1 MGKLKPGATYIY
13 ESPDNGQ
20 TVYAREIGSNTR
32 TLVGYSQGARDLDEH
47 RLWNEIR
54 VASRNDPVLRKAVE
68 RVILIYRL
76 SQDKINE

>member
-1 MGKLKPGATYIY
+1 MGKLKSGVTYIY

-20 TVYAREIGSNTR
+20 TVYARELRSNTR
-32 TLVGYSQGARDLDEH
+32 TLVGYSQDAQDLDEH

-76 SQDKINE
+76 SQDKLNE